1 MYLTIGT
8 FPSETAYC
16 SLSYGFHRN
25 LRTLQVLKMVTIDF
39 LVVVAFVFS
48 IIFTFWDMTISFYI
62 SPETQT

>member
-39 LVVVAFVFS
+39 LVVVAFVF
-48 IIFTFWDMTISFYI
+48 FNYFYI
-62 SPETQT
+62 LGHDNQFFT